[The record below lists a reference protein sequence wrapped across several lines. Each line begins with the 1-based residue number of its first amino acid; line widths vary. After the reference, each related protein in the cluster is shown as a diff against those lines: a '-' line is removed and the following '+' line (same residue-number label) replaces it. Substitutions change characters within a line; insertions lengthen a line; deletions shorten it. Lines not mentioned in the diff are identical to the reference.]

1 VGKPAINVAA
11 GAQAGFIDELK
22 GKLKGTV
29 WQDGGCNSWYQD
41 EHGFVSTI
49 WPGSAA
55 SYQKTMKSADL
66 RDYEVLATQAEKIT
80 A

>member
-1 VGKPAINVAA
+1 VAA